1 LKSEIK
7 IKLGS
12 EWRALDYYPNARS
25 VKFTQP
31 KAVKFVVDSFKAQ
44 GIVPVVSY
52 EADYALITAEAA

>member
-1 LKSEIK
+1 MKSQIK
-7 IKLGS
+7 IKLG
-12 EWRALDYYPNARS
+12 EDWKAINVTS
-25 VKFTQP
+25 VYQKKSFTSP